1 VGIVQDITDRKNHER
16 TLRNL
21 VLEKE
26 TLLVELRH
34 RIKNNLQVIT
44 NLISLEITKNTNAE
58 VKQALGESLARIQ
71 SMALIYEQLHLS
83 HNYAELEAGESSS
96 PLVDLDWYLTTLTK
110 ALFQTYTSS
119 DNRFTLEMHFE
130 KIRLSEARA
139 IPLGL
144 ILNELVMNCV
154 KYAYPASQPGTS
166 GGLKEIRIRLEN
178 TGKSAVLR
186 VEDDGCGLPENM
198 DSPESAGTG
207 LKLVYTLTKQIK
219 GVCKI
224 SSLGGTQVAIR
235 FPL

>member
-1 VGIVQDITDRKNHER
+1 
-16 TLRNL
+16 

-44 NLISLEITKNTNAE
+44 NLISLEIAKNTNTE
-58 VKQALGESLARIQ
+58 IKQALGESLARIQ
-71 SMALIYEQLHLS
+71 SMALIYEHLHLS
-83 HNYAELEAGESSS
+83 HNYTEPEASESSS

-119 DNRFTLEMHFE
+119 DNRFTLETHFE

-139 IPLGL
+139 ISLGL

-154 KYAYPASQPGTS
+154 KYAYPVSQTGASGH
-166 GGLKEIRIRLEN
+166 LKEIRIRLEN

-207 LKLVYTLTKQIK
+207 LKLVYTLAKQIH